1 MNERTPEI
9 RNPLGFRVQD
19 LGLGFRV
26 WGLHTRDQDIR
37 VNGRTPEIRNLP
49 SVKRPLANL
58 MQTGY
63 GLEVPAATV
72 LVRNCQA
79 LVRLVGKNMRHRK
92 GDILQGRMF
101 RFRGEGRGDGG
112 LGVSRFRFQVISTLR
127 AHNLLQFRGPDR
139 EASLTTLPHQ
149 GKDRFA
155 VVALEK
161 IEAHNL

>member
-1 MNERTPEI
+1 
-9 RNPLGFRVQD
+9 
-19 LGLGFRV
+19 
-26 WGLHTRDQDIR
+26 
-37 VNGRTPEIRNLP
+37 
-49 SVKRPLANL
+49 

-92 GDILQGRMF
+92 GDILPGRMF

-112 LGVSRFRFQVISTLR
+112 LGVGVSVFRLLAYYGLITCFNSEGSGFRFQVIIVLR
-127 AHNLLQFRGPDR
+127 AHNLLQFRGSDR

-149 GKDRFA
+149 RKDRFA
-155 VVALEK
+155 IVVLEK